1 MKYTGEK
8 CFHCAVEFNDS
19 DDVVVC
25 PECGTPYH
33 RECYKESGTCT
44 NAQLHESGES
54 WKSEA
59 VAVKK
64 LPVSEPQTEFNR
76 ICPSCMHKNA
86 IDAERCEACGNEF
99 SKLNIGE
106 NGEPDIGNMFG
117 GIDPTKQ
124 YLGFNPDED
133 FEGAKLKEVA
143 QFVDSNTFYY
153 LPLFKRMKDIGSKIS
168 FNFICLFFPYF
179 YFANRKMW
187 FWGIMAALVTMLLN
201 IPEYLYILGS
211 QAEAFPFMQK
221 SLGLIVENESL
232 IVTLTE
238 ICSTFDWVLRIVMC
252 LFANWLYM
260 KFSVKSINKVK
271 AHYGGPVSPQRL
283 KSMGGVNPANILI
296 MGLILFGLT
305 AAVNFVI
312 ICVLMMI

>member
-8 CFHCAVEFNDS
+8 CFHCAVEFSDS

-44 NAQLHESGES
+44 NHALHESGGS

-59 VAVKK
+59 AVKDEK
-64 LPVSEPQTEFNR
+64 PQTELHR
-76 ICPSCMHKNA
+76 VCTACMHSNP
-86 IDAERCEACGNEF
+86 IDAEKCEACGTEF
-99 SKLNIGE
+99 SKLNTIDGE
-106 NGEPDIGNMFG
+106 NPDIGGMFG

-124 YLGFNPDED
+124 YLGYNPDED

-153 LPLFKRMKDIGSKIS
+153 LPLFKRMKDLGSKVS

-187 FWGIMAALVTMLLN
+187 LWGVIAAVVSMLFSV
-201 IPEYLYILGS
+201 PEYIYILGS
-211 QAEAFPFMQK
+211 QGEGLPFLQSAVNIVTENEAFIK
-221 SLGLIVENESL
+221 
-232 IVTLTE
+232 TLME
-238 ICSTFDWVLRIVMC
+238 ICQTFDWGMRILLC
-252 LFANWLYM
+252 LFSNWLYM
-260 KFSVKSINKVK
+260 RFAVRSINKVK
-271 AHYGGPVSPQRL
+271 AHYGGPVSPGRL
-283 KSMGGVNPANILI
+283 KAMGGVNPANILI
-296 MGLILFGLT
+296 MGLILFGL
-305 AAVNFVI
+305 AFAVNFVI
-312 ICVLMMI
+312 VFIFMMI